1 MTMKKITAA
10 LTVATV
16 ALSTQVLSLPAQ
28 AQDDR
33 RFQLER
39 TEQGI
44 VRLDTQ
50 TGAMSLCN
58 DTSGELVCRMA
69 PDERA
74 AYEQELDLLEKRVAA
89 LEQRVANSP
98 KGLPDDDAVD
108 RSLSIIE
115 RFMRGVMTMV
125 REFSG
130 DPQPDRT

>member
-1 MTMKKITAA
+1 MKRVTA
-10 LTVATV
+10 TRVFVTV

-58 DTSGELVCRMA
+58 DTDGELVCRMA

-74 AYEQELDLLEKRVAA
+74 AYEKELDLLEKRVTA
-89 LEQRVANSP
+89 LEQRLADRP
-98 KGLPDDDAVD
+98 KTFPDDDAVD

-115 RFMRGVMTMV
+115 RFMRGVMSMV
-125 REFSG
+125 REFG
-130 DPQPDRT
+130 GEPQPDRT